1 MVGELPFN
9 FKFFWQ
15 LRPFL
20 VTLEGNLGS
29 GKSTLLNRLKT
40 WPMAE
45 CREEPVQTWTQFS
58 SDENM
63 LELAYKQP
71 KQYSFHFQILVAL
84 TQRYDQSK
92 KPLLICER
100 SLISQWLFCANH
112 FKSKNITSME
122 LNLLR
127 RLIARLLAT
136 QTPNLIIYLRTPPS
150 LAFERIRQR
159 NRAEE
164 KNISFEYIKALHELH
179 EKIFVPSEFVIVIE
193 AAHRLSERQLDE
205 LQQYICQRSYQYLQK
220 MFQK

>member
-1 MVGELPFN
+1 
-9 FKFFWQ
+9 
-15 LRPFL
+15 
-20 VTLEGNLGS
+20 
-29 GKSTLLNRLKT
+29 
-40 WPMAE
+40 
-45 CREEPVQTWTQFS
+45 
-58 SDENM
+58 
-63 LELAYKQP
+63 
-71 KQYSFHFQILVAL
+71 
-84 TQRYDQSK
+84 
-92 KPLLICER
+92 
-100 SLISQWLFCANH
+100 
-112 FKSKNITSME
+112 ME